1 MFRASTLLMAAA
13 LLPLACATQA
23 QAAPAVVAVEYR
35 LPGQAPETIEN
46 TLVTPLERR
55 LLQLPKVL
63 TLMSMANHGS
73 ARLDVLFDGG
83 ATEEDLAAT
92 RAEVERFDQDN
103 ALGAAGLV
111 GIKPLHPMFA
121 DQAPPVGA
129 GASDQAAAPSAASD

>member
-1 MFRASTLLMAAA
+1 MFRASTFLMGAA

-35 LPGQAPETIEN
+35 LPGQEPETIEN

-55 LLQLPKVL
+55 LQQLPKVL

-83 ATEEDLAAT
+83 ATEEDLAVT
-92 RAEVERFDQDN
+92 KAEVERFDQGN
-103 ALGAAGLV
+103 GLGAAGLV
-111 GIKPLHPMFA
+111 SIKPLHPIFE
-121 DQAPPVGA
+121 DQAPPVSA
-129 GASDQAAAPSAASD
+129 GGPAQAAAPAAASD